1 MMNLINM
8 LQTLQLKDIFPATPD
23 HITAILRAK
32 NATEVYRLAGDVY
45 YVIKK
50 KK

>member
-1 MMNLINM
+1 MLSTLSLTNLFPGN
-8 LQTLQLKDIFPATPD
+8 KDHVQAV
-23 HITAILRAK
+23 LRSK

-50 KK
+50 K